1 MLFRSYYQ
9 DTTIKKGDNACL
21 QGCYNKVRR
30 LLVDGRLVAIDLTN
44 AHIEIIKN
52 LARIMEMEP
61 KSYEIL
67 DYYCSNRKQIL
78 NDIMLVYDCD
88 REVAKN
94 YFIIILFGGSYDRWI
109 TNNDLGTKQYKKTE
123 FMIKF
128 ETAYDFIKI
137 ELNKHDF
144 MNGFKAFEKQV
155 NKKNDWKIERSS
167 IALLL
172 QEIESKILV
181 VKYNYLSLKSC
192 ITRICIHEI
201 GRAHV

>member
-1 MLFRSYYQ
+1 MLFRSSKHTKKGIHNVCYKKSLCGKGRYYQ

-94 YFIIILFGGSYDRWI
+94 YFIIILFGGS
-109 TNNDLGTKQYKKTE
+109 
-123 FMIKF
+123 
-128 ETAYDFIKI
+128 
-137 ELNKHDF
+137 
-144 MNGFKAFEKQV
+144 
-155 NKKNDWKIERSS
+155 
-167 IALLL
+167 
-172 QEIESKILV
+172 
-181 VKYNYLSLKSC
+181 
-192 ITRICIHEI
+192 
-201 GRAHV
+201 